1 MECVIKLGKATLVTP
16 LYISVAWMMMV
27 TYQML
32 TQTAVSTVLTLLNTS
47 LPTVGEWFLLR
58 MDLIIFIYAFAW
70 VFVLSS
76 VIPSLLLGKE
86 RSVLVQF
93 FVCLTLTFIAFIV
106 QDVINVYW
114 SSQFQVLQGFVILLS
129 NPLLAIAYLSMPYVF
144 MLAIDIRARR
154 RHKKDKQLDKVTA
167 KYLGQSEVAE
177 QEASEE
183 ASCVT
188 NEYVEEVA

>member
-1 MECVIKLGKATLVTP
+1 MECVIRLGRATLITP
-16 LYISVAWMMMV
+16 LYLSVAWMMMV

-47 LPTVGEWFLLR
+47 LSTVGEWFLLR
-58 MDLIIFIYAFAW
+58 MDVIIFIYAFAW

-106 QDVINVYW
+106 QDLINAYW
-114 SSQFQVLQGFVILLS
+114 SSQFQVLQVFVILLG
-129 NPLLAIAYLSMPYVF
+129 NPLLATAYLSMPYVI

-154 RHKKDKQLDKVTA
+154 KHKKDKQLDKVTA
-167 KYLGQSEVAE
+167 MHLGQPEVAE

-188 NEYVEEVA
+188 NEYV